1 MSVVAPQYDP
11 SSDVYNGTR
20 LQLLQQPDLSAYTNL
35 RTVLLNSNE
44 IFVVYPEFL
53 PHNVAHI
60 NLSRNCIP
68 SDGLPPFWPES
79 LETLNLDEN
88 QFTTTEEVEQWPQ
101 RLRELSLDDTPLTE
115 APQNLPQSLELLSM
129 SYCHLISLGPLPPT
143 LKKIRAFY
151 NTLRSLAPLPS
162 AATWVHLGRNSL
174 TSYAVFRHPLPQGLR
189 YLNLEY
195 NTLTTLPK
203 NLPDTL
209 EQLVLNNNAI
219 IELPKTLPTSL
230 QILVLNNN
238 RVRVFTPTWRPG
250 QRVLQLHI
258 RNNCLTTNLTP
269 LVTQGRLSVV
279 YQTMN
284 WNQEH
289 HTTSAHIIQRSYK
302 RYKMRKQIRYWARV
316 HTLRE
321 ELIATAMLPELVT
334 RYNHVESLHLF
345 R

>member
-1 MSVVAPQYDP
+1 M
-11 SSDVYNGTR
+11 SDVYNGTR
-20 LQLLQQPDLSAYTNL
+20 LQFLQQPDLSAYTNL

-44 IFVVYPEFL
+44 ILVVYSELL
-53 PHNVAHI
+53 PPNVAHI
-60 NLSRNCIP
+60 NLARNCIS

-88 QFTTTEEVEQWPQ
+88 PFTTTYEVGQWPQ

-115 APQNLPQSLELLSM
+115 TPKSLPQSLELLSM
-129 SYCHLISLGPLPPT
+129 SYCHLITLGPLPPT

-151 NTLRSLAPLPS
+151 NSLRSLAPLPS

-174 TSYAVFRHPLPQGLR
+174 TSYATFRHPLPQGLR

-219 IELPKTLPTSL
+219 TELPKTLPMSL
-230 QILVLNNN
+230 QMLVLNNN
-238 RVRVFTPTWRPG
+238 RIRVFNPTWRHG
-250 QRVLQLHI
+250 QRTLQLHI
-258 RNNCLTTNLTP
+258 RNNFLTTNLSP
-269 LVTQGRLSVV
+269 LVTEGRLSVV
-279 YQTMN
+279 YQTEN
-284 WNQEH
+284 WNQDI
-289 HTTSAHIIQRSYK
+289 HTTSTHIIQRSYK
-302 RYKMRKQIRYWARV
+302 RYKMRKQIRCWARV

-334 RYNHVESLHLF
+334 RYNHVESLHSF

>member
-1 MSVVAPQYDP
+1 MSVVAPQPDP
-11 SSDVYNGTR
+11 MSDVYNGTR
-20 LQLLQQPDLSAYTNL
+20 LQYIQQPDLSAHTNL
-35 RTVLLNSNE
+35 RTILLNSNE
-44 IFVVYPEFL
+44 ILVVYPDFL
-53 PHNVAHI
+53 PQNVAHI
-60 NLSRNCIP
+60 NLARNCIP

-88 QFTTTEEVEQWPQ
+88 NFTNTNEVEQWPQ

-115 APQNLPQSLELLSM
+115 TPKYLPQSLELLSM
-129 SYCHLISLGPLPPT
+129 SYCQLTTLGPLPPT

-174 TSYAVFRHPLPQGLR
+174 TSYAAFRHPLPQGLR

-219 IELPKTLPTSL
+219 TELPKTLPLSL
-230 QILVLNNN
+230 QMLVLNNN
-238 RVRVFTPTWRPG
+238 RIRVFNPKWRPG
-250 QRVLQLHI
+250 QRAIQLHI
-258 RNNCLTTNLTP
+258 RNNFLTENLSP
-269 LVTQGRLSVV
+269 LVTAGRLSVV
-279 YQTMN
+279 YQTLN
-284 WNQEH
+284 WNEMI
-289 HTTSAHIIQRSYK
+289 HTTSTYIIQRSYK
-302 RYKMRKQIRYWARV
+302 RYKMRKQIRCWARI
-316 HTLRE
+316 HKLRT

-334 RYNHVESLHLF
+334 RYNHVETLHSF